1 MPVWMQSVLRPLGL
15 EAEDYSIIGK
25 RANRMSEKEM
35 DKELSYR
42 KVYF

>member
-1 MPVWMQSVLRPLGL
+1 MPVWIQSVLRPLGL
-15 EAEDYSIIGK
+15 ETEDYPIIGE
-25 RANRMSEKEM
+25 RANGMSEKEM